1 VTYAEALVRKG
12 RALGLSDDDLVA
24 TATELTAVTIAEG
37 YALAGVERRPEEC
50 IVSGGGARNPALM
63 QRLVERLAPIPVTD
77 LSVLGWD
84 PDAKEAAAFAILA
97 HLCCAGRPG
106 NLPSVTGAKGPR
118 ILGKVTP
125 P

>member
-1 VTYAEALVRKG
+1 
-12 RALGLSDDDLVA
+12 LSDDDLVA
-24 TATELTAVTIAEG
+24 TATALTAVTIADG
-37 YALAGVERRPEEC
+37 YELAGTAYRPEEC

-63 QRLVERLAPIPVTD
+63 QMLAERLAPIPVTD
-77 LSVLGWD
+77 LSALGWD

-97 HLCCAGRPG
+97 HLCRAGRPG

-118 ILGKVTP
+118 ILGRVTP

>member
-1 VTYAEALVRKG
+1 MC
-12 RALGLSDDDLVA
+12 DDDLVA
-24 TATELTAVTIAEG
+24 TATALSAVTIADG
-37 YALAGVERRPEEC
+37 YALAGIELRPEEC

-63 QRLVERLAPIPVTD
+63 QMLAEQLAPIPVTD
-77 LSVLGWD
+77 LTALGWD

-97 HLCCAGRPG
+97 HLCRSGKPG
-106 NLPSVTGAKGPR
+106 NLPSVTGATGPR